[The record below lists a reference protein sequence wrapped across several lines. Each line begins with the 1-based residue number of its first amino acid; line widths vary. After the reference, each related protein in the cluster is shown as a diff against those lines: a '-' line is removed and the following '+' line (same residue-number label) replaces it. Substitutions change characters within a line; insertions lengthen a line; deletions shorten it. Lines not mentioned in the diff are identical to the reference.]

1 MLQWSYTTILWCI
14 SVEQMKV
21 GGVRDSLIKFMLN
34 PPASQLGCDDGIW
47 TKKTAAVSQLG
58 CDDGNISVFLGQ
70 SSVLLLRHY
79 SRRMIQMNLIRDLL
93 YSSINGGKDLGLRR
107 NYEDTQYEEQMKL

>member
-58 CDDGNISVFLGQ
+58 CDDGNFSVFLGP
-70 SSVLLLRHY
+70 SSVLMLKTLLTADDTTELDQG
-79 SRRMIQMNLIRDLL
+79 SSLL
-93 YSSINGGKDLGLRR
+93 FN
-107 NYEDTQYEEQMKL
+107 QW

>member
-34 PPASQLGCDDGIW
+34 PLACQSGCVFGPR
-47 TKKTAAVSQLG
+47 KLQQFSQLG
-58 CDDGNISVFLGQ
+58 CDDGNFSVFLGP
-70 SSVLLLRHY
+70 SSVLMLKTL
-79 SRRMIQMNLIRDLL
+79 SLRMIQLNLIKDLL
-93 YSSINGGKDLGLRR
+93 YSSINGEKDL
-107 NYEDTQYEEQMKL
+107 

>member
-34 PPASQLGCDDGIW
+34 PLACQSGCVFGPR
-47 TKKTAAVSQLG
+47 KLQQFSQLG
-58 CDDGNISVFLGQ
+58 CDDGNFSVFLGP
-70 SSVLLLRHY
+70 SSVSMLKTLLTADDTTELDQG
-79 SRRMIQMNLIRDLL
+79 SSLL
-93 YSSINGGKDLGLRR
+93 FN
-107 NYEDTQYEEQMKL
+107 QW